1 MSDVENIIEVSEA
14 TFQSDVIE
22 RSHELPV
29 VVDFWA
35 PWCGPCRVLGP
46 MLERLAGDPAFD
58 FVLAKVNADENPGL
72 STRYRV
78 QGIPAV
84 KAFVDGE
91 VVAEFVGARPEPQ
104 LRQFIQ
110 KLIPSELDQALS
122 EANSL
127 LVTRRWA
134 DAETALRGILAQHP
148 RQQKALM
155 NLARALLAQGE
166 GCEALEYLE
175 GVSDGPELVQAERL
189 MPLAQY
195 LCQAEVE
202 WDEADDVA
210 PIEAQYRQAA
220 HLLERSNFAAA
231 MDGLLEVLR
240 QEKRYRDGEPRKALL
255 AIFELLGEDDPLTR
269 SYRNELAS
277 VLF

>member
-14 TFQSDVIE
+14 TFQDDVIE
-22 RSHELPV
+22 RSHDVPV

-35 PWCGPCRVLGP
+35 PWCGPCHTLGP
-46 MLERLAGDPAFD
+46 MLERLATDPAYD
-58 FVLAKVNADENPGL
+58 FILAKVNVDENPSL
-72 STRYRV
+72 SMRYRV

-91 VVAEFVGARPEPQ
+91 IAAEFVGVRPEPQ

-127 LVTRRWA
+127 LVTRRWSE
-134 DAETALRGILAQHP
+134 AEAAYRDILAQHP
-148 RQQKALM
+148 HQRQAAM
-155 NLARALLAQGE
+155 NLARTLLAQGE

-175 GVSDGPELVQAERL
+175 GIADGPELVQAERL
-189 MPLAQY
+189 MPLARY

-202 WDEADDVA
+202 WDEADDVS
-210 PIEAQYRQAA
+210 PLEAQYRQVA
-220 HLLERSNFAAA
+220 HLIERSNFAAA

-240 QEKRYRDGEPRKALL
+240 QDKRYRDGEAKKVLL

>member
-14 TFQSDVIE
+14 TFQADVIE
-22 RSHELPV
+22 RSHELPI

-58 FVLAKVNADENPGL
+58 FILAKVNADENPNL
-72 STRYRV
+72 SMRYRV

-91 VVAEFVGARPEPQ
+91 IVAEFVGVRPEPQ

-127 LVTRRWA
+127 LVTRQWA
-134 DAETALRGILAQHP
+134 DAETALRNILAQHSH
-148 RQQKALM
+148 QQKALM

-175 GVSDGPELVQAERL
+175 NVSDGLELAQAERM
-189 MPLAQY
+189 MPLARY

-202 WDEADDVA
+202 WDDADDVSS
-210 PIEAQYRQAA
+210 IEAQYRQAA
-220 HLLERSNFAAA
+220 RLLERSNFPAA

-240 QEKRYRDGEPRKALL
+240 QDKRYRNGEPKNVLL
-255 AIFELLGEDDPLTR
+255 AIFELLGEDDSLTR
-269 SYRNELAS
+269 TYRNELAS
-277 VLF
+277 VLY

>member
-14 TFQSDVIE
+14 TFQDDVIE
-22 RSHELPV
+22 RSHDVPV

-35 PWCGPCRVLGP
+35 PWCGPCHTLGP
-46 MLERLAGDPAFD
+46 MLERLATDPAYD
-58 FVLAKVNADENPGL
+58 FILAKVNVDQNPTL
-72 STRYRV
+72 SMRYQV

-91 VVAEFVGARPEPQ
+91 VAAEFVGVRPEPQ

-134 DAETALRGILAQHP
+134 DAETALRDILTQHP
-148 RQQKALM
+148 HQQKALL

-166 GCEALEYLE
+166 GCETLEYLE
-175 GVSDGPELVQAERL
+175 NISDGLELAQAEKL
-189 MPLAQY
+189 MPLARY
-195 LCQAEVE
+195 LCLAEVE
-202 WDEADDVA
+202 WDEADEV
-210 PIEAQYRQAA
+210 PPLEAQYRQAA
-220 HLLERSNFAAA
+220 RLLERSNFAAA

-240 QEKRYRDGEPRKALL
+240 QDKRYRNGEPRKVLL

>member
-1 MSDVENIIEVSEA
+1 MTNKPLHVTDEEFEKVVL
-14 TFQSDVIE
+14 QS
-22 RSHELPV
+22 ELPV

-35 PWCGPCRVLGP
+35 PWCGPCRILGP

-58 FVLAKVNADENPGL
+58 FILAKVNADENPNL
-72 STRYRV
+72 SMRYRV

-91 VVAEFVGARPEPQ
+91 VVAEFVGVRPEPQ
-104 LRQFIQ
+104 LRHFIQ
-110 KLIPSELDQALS
+110 KLIPSELDHALS

-127 LVTRRWA
+127 LVTRRWV
-134 DAETALRGILAQHP
+134 DAETAFRNILAQHP
-148 RQQKALM
+148 HQRQAAM

-166 GCEALEYLE
+166 GCEALEFLE
-175 GVSDGPELVQAERL
+175 GITDGPELVQAERL
-189 MPLAQY
+189 MPLAHY

-202 WDEADDVA
+202 WDEGDEV
-210 PIEAQYRQAA
+210 PPLEAQYRQAA
-220 HLLERSNFAAA
+220 RLLERSNFAAA

-240 QEKRYRDGEPRKALL
+240 QDKRYRDGEPRKVLL
-255 AIFELLGEDDPLTR
+255 AIFELLGEDDSLTR
-269 SYRNELAS
+269 TYRNELAS

>member
-14 TFQSDVIE
+14 TFQDDVIE
-22 RSHELPV
+22 RSHDVPV

-35 PWCGPCRVLGP
+35 PWCGPCHTLGP
-46 MLERLAGDPAFD
+46 MLERLATDPAYD
-58 FVLAKVNADENPGL
+58 FILAKVNVDENPSL
-72 STRYRV
+72 SMRYRV

-91 VVAEFVGARPEPQ
+91 IAAEFVGVRPEPQ

-127 LVTRRWA
+127 LVTRRWTE
-134 DAETALRGILAQHP
+134 AEGAYRDILAQHP
-148 RQQKALM
+148 HQRQAAM
-155 NLARALLAQGE
+155 NLARTLLAQGE
-166 GCEALEYLE
+166 GCEALEYLD
-175 GVSDGPELVQAERL
+175 GIADGPELVQAERL
-189 MPLAQY
+189 MPLARY

-202 WDEADDVA
+202 WDEADDVS
-210 PIEAQYRQAA
+210 PLEAQYRQVA
-220 HLLERSNFAAA
+220 HLIERSNFAAA

-240 QEKRYRDGEPRKALL
+240 QDKRYRDGEAKKVLL